1 MQKRHLGN
9 ISRQV
14 GHDVSKKYSYIVNQ
28 DELTNAYF
36 QMREE
41 LNYPLMMESRYR
53 RAIVYN
59 KQGLGNKIIEIINAC
74 IGENINELE
83 NMIAEEVANDIIDR
97 INGLSQAA
105 NGNIIKSN
113 NRIKNNT
120 YKFAKIIAKGITKG
134 VGDLI
139 DDIINPK
146 ED

>member
-59 KQGLGNKIIEIINAC
+59 KQGLENKIIEIINAC

>member
-1 MQKRHLGN
+1 MNIKEMQKRHLGN

-59 KQGLGNKIIEIINAC
+59 K
-74 IGENINELE
+74 
-83 NMIAEEVANDIIDR
+83 
-97 INGLSQAA
+97 
-105 NGNIIKSN
+105 
-113 NRIKNNT
+113 
-120 YKFAKIIAKGITKG
+120 
-134 VGDLI
+134 
-139 DDIINPK
+139 
-146 ED
+146 

>member
-113 NRIKNNT
+113 NKIKNNT